1 MPAIDLQLDD
11 ETAAHFRRRAALDGC
26 TVEEELA
33 ALLALAPHLDAAAD
47 WTDFFGVVDEL
58 GVWLEDEWHVGKGAH
73 IVRMNRLGLWRT
85 PATAG

>member
-26 TVEEELA
+26 AVEEELA

-47 WTDFFGVVDEL
+47 WTDFFSVVDEL
-58 GVWLEDEWHVGKGAH
+58 GVWLEDEWHIGKGAH
-73 IVRMNRLGLWRT
+73 IVRRHPPGLRRA
-85 PATAG
+85 PATAE